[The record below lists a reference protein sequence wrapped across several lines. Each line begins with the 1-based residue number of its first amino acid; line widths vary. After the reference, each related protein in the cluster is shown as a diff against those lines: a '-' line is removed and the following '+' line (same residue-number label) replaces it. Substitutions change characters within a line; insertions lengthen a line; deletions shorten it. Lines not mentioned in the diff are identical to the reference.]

1 MATTTIRVSRELH
14 DRLSKHASEQNTS
27 LAGAIERALDAEEKA
42 AFWAAA
48 RATMGTTQ
56 AVATIRAE
64 SERLAGSLKD
74 GLDPDER
81 WDDVL

>member
-14 DRLSKHASEQNTS
+14 DRLAKHAAIEGTT
-27 LAGAIERALDAEEKA
+27 LAGAIERALDAEEQA
-42 AFWAAA
+42 AFWAEA
-48 RATMGTTQ
+48 RATMGT
-56 AVATIRAE
+56 ARAIATIRVDTNE
-64 SERLAGSLKD
+64 LAGSLKD

>member
-14 DRLSKHASEQNTS
+14 DRLAKRAAEQGTT
-27 LAGAIERALDAEEKA
+27 LAGSIEHALDAEERA
-42 AFWAAA
+42 AFWAKVE
-48 RATMGTTQ
+48 ATMGTVESR
-56 AVATIRAE
+56 AAIRVD
-64 SERLAGSLKD
+64 SEALSGTLKD